1 MKPKKQINMKKICVL
16 GMLLCCLKSFCQVSI
31 ESYPLEVTYNKTT
44 NIIFPFAVKSV
55 DRGSKDVLV
64 QKAKGDD
71 HVLEL
76 KAGKANFQA
85 TNVSVITADG
95 KLYSFMASYSAEPAV
110 FNLSFQKDSVFLG
123 QKRFLHISTSD
134 EDMKLSLRSIYIQD
148 RVLWFGFQLKNNSL
162 IDFEPGYVKFFLQ
175 DKKKAKRTAT
185 QENELIPLNRVLVES
200 IPGYDRREFVFA
212 FKQFTIPKDK
222 RLICQVS
229 EQGGGRLLVL
239 RIKHQ
244 TLLKARLPRL

>member
-1 MKPKKQINMKKICVL
+1 VKTRL
-16 GMLLCCLKSFCQVSI
+16 
-31 ESYPLEVTYNKTT
+31 SYPLEVTSNMTT
-44 NIIFPFAVKSV
+44 IVVFPFAIKSV
-55 DRGSKDVLV
+55 DRGSKDVIV

-76 KAGKANFQA
+76 KAGKQNFAA

-95 KLYSFMASYSAEPAV
+95 KLYSFMATYAAEPAV
-110 FNLSFQKDSVFLG
+110 LNLSFQKDSVFLG
-123 QKRFLHISTSD
+123 QKRFLHISTRD

-162 IDFEPGYVKFFLQ
+162 IDYQTDFIKFFLQ
-175 DKKKAKRTAT
+175 DKHKAKRTAV
-185 QENELIPLNRVLVES
+185 QETEIIPLSRVSVGS
-200 IPGYDRREFVFA
+200 VPGYDKRQFVFA
-212 FKQFTIPKDK
+212 FKQFIIPKDK

-229 EQGGGRLLVL
+229 EQGGGRLLAL

-244 TLLKARLPRL
+244 ALLKARVPH

>member
-1 MKPKKQINMKKICVL
+1 MKRICVL
-16 GMLLCCLKSFCQVSI
+16 GMLLCCLKGNCQIAI
-31 ESYPLEVTYNKTT
+31 ESYPLEVTFNKTT
-44 NIIFPFAVKSV
+44 NIVFPFAVKSV

-95 KLYSFMASYSAEPAV
+95 KLYSFMATYAAEPV
-110 FNLSFQKDSVFLG
+110 VLNLSFRNDSVFLK
-123 QKRFLHISTSD
+123 QKHFLHISTRD

-148 RVLWFGFQLKNNSL
+148 RVLWFGFQLKNNSQ
-162 IDFEPGYVKFFLQ
+162 IDFEPSYIKFFLQ
-175 DKKKAKRTAT
+175 DKKKAKRTAKQQT
-185 QENELIPLNRVLVES
+185 ELVPLNRVLVEPV
-200 IPGYDRREFVFA
+200 PGYDKREFVFA

-229 EQGGGRLLVL
+229 EQGGGRFLAL

-244 TLLKARLPRL
+244 ALLRARVPQL

>member
-1 MKPKKQINMKKICVL
+1 MKRICVL
-16 GMLLCCLKSFCQVSI
+16 GMLLCCLKGFCQVPI
-31 ESYPLEVTYNKTT
+31 ESYPLEVTFNKTT
-44 NIIFPFAVKSV
+44 NIVFPFAVKSV

-76 KAGKANFQA
+76 KAGKANFAA
-85 TNVSVITADG
+85 TNISVITADG
-95 KLYSFMASYSAEPAV
+95 KLYSFIASYAIEPAV
-110 FNLSFQKDSVFLG
+110 LNISFREDSVLLK
-123 QKRFLHISTSD
+123 QKHFLHISTRD
-134 EDMKLSLRSIYIQD
+134 EDMKLSLISIYIQD
-148 RVLWFGFQLKNNSL
+148 RVLWFEFLLKNNSL

-175 DKKKAKRTAT
+175 DKKKAKRTAA
-185 QENELIPLNRVLVES
+185 QETEMTPLNRVLVEAVS
-200 IPGYDRREFVFA
+200 GYDKRGFVFA

-229 EQGGGRLLVL
+229 EQGGGRLLEL

-244 TLLKARLPRL
+244 ALLKARTPRL